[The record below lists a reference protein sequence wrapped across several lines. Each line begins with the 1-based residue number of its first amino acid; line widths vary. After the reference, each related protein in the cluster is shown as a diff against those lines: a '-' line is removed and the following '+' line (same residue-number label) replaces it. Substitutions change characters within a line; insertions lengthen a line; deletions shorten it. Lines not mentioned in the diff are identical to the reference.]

1 MTNQTNTIARDIKT
15 GINGSGAPVWTV
27 FTMRG
32 TQVLGMET
40 FTSEAEAT
48 NWIKWA

>member
-1 MTNQTNTIARDIKT
+1 MTNQANTTRDIKT
-15 GINGSGAPVWTV
+15 GINGRGEKNWTV

-32 TQVLGMET
+32 TKVLGMET
-40 FTSEAEAT
+40 FDSEAEAL